1 MVGDGMVNDCCTE
14 RLHFPLNVVVKI
26 TSIMLLLTTYCHNE
40 IIEYYSQTTQKIV
53 YEIARYSITILGRST
68 VSDWMFQA
76 M

>member
-1 MVGDGMVNDCCTE
+1 MVGDGMVNDCGTE
-14 RLHFPLNVVVKI
+14 RPLFPLNAAVKI
-26 TSIMLLLTTYCHNE
+26 TSIMLLLTTYCHNQ
-40 IIEYYSQTTQKIV
+40 IIEYYNQTTQKIV